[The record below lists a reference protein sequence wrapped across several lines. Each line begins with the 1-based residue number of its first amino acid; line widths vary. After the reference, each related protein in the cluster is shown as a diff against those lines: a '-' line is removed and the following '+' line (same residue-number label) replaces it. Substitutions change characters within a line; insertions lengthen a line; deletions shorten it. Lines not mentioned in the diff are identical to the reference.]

1 MLLENL
7 FYHLLKNSDFFRIV
21 FPHLIKNYFVE
32 TSHQI
37 IFDKIKEY
45 NDKYN
50 KIPSRN
56 DIKLLLETDTNI
68 SESNTELCYDFLK
81 SLSKIEEINDV
92 QMLIKQVETWCQ
104 NRALEIAILDGV
116 EIIQNK
122 KESKTLIKDKIE
134 KALAVEFDVKIGM
147 DFFKDAAARYDKYIM
162 EEEVIPTD
170 IEKLNELLNGGFRK
184 KSIHCFN
191 GRVNIGKSAILCS
204 LASCFLKQGR
214 NVIYISGEMSEE
226 MISKRI
232 DANLLDIAVNDLNK
246 NLDKKVYLSK
256 IKEIFSKT
264 QGKLIV
270 KEYPTGSANSN
281 HIANLLNEIKIK
293 RGFTPEVLIL
303 DYLNIFGSSKLNAN
317 AALNSYQYVKSIAEE
332 MRGIAVNFDL
342 AFITA
347 TQINRSNFNNNDL
360 DMTSTS
366 ESIGLAA
373 TMDFMAGIIQPPELF
388 EQRKYLFK
396 NIKSRFDSNINQVV
410 TVGIDYTKM
419 KLLNL
424 DDQQQ
429 EIPLSV
435 KDKLRTDQKVI
446 DSQNDTTDFDFN

>member
-1 MLLENL
+1 MLLTNL
-7 FYHLLKNSDFFRIV
+7 FYHLVNDSDFFRIV
-21 FPHLIKNYFVE
+21 YPHINEEYFVDKN
-32 TSHQI
+32 HKI
-37 IFDKIKEY
+37 IFNKIKEY
-45 NDKYN
+45 QEKYG
-50 KIPSRN
+50 KKPSIN
-56 DIKLLLETDTNI
+56 DIKLLIETDNSVTEKD
-68 SESNTELCYDFLK
+68 SEDCYEFLSELK
-81 SLSKIEEINDV
+81 KIEKVDD
-92 QMLIKQVETWCQ
+92 IKLLVKQIESWCQ
-104 NRALEIAILDGV
+104 SRALELAILEGV
-116 EIIQNK
+116 EIIQTGK
-122 KESKTLIKDKIE
+122 SKGSIKDKIE

-147 DFFKDAAARYDKYIM
+147 DFFKDAPARYDKYIM

-170 IEKLNELLNGGFRK
+170 IEMMNILLNGGFRK
-184 KSIHCFN
+184 KAIHCFN

-214 NVIYISGEMSEE
+214 NVVYISGEMSED

-232 DANLLDIAVNDLNK
+232 DANLLDIPVNNLNK

-281 HIANLLNEIKIK
+281 HISNLLNEIKTK

-410 TVGIDYTKM
+410 TVGIDYEKM
-419 KLLNL
+419 RLYNL
-424 DDQQQ
+424 ENDQQ

-435 KDKLRTDQKVI
+435 KDKLKQNQQAI
-446 DSQNDTTDFDFN
+446 DSQNDTMDFDFN

>member
-1 MLLENL
+1 MLLTNL
-7 FYHLLKNSDFFRIV
+7 FYHLVNDSDFFRIV
-21 FPHLIKNYFVE
+21 YPHLNDDYFIEKNHKVSFN
-32 TSHQI
+32 
-37 IFDKIKEY
+37 KIKEY
-45 NDKYN
+45 YEKYG
-50 KIPSRN
+50 KKPSIN
-56 DIKLLLETDTNI
+56 DIKLLIETDNSVTEKD
-68 SESNTELCYDFLK
+68 SEDAYEFLANLK
-81 SLSKIEEINDV
+81 KIEKVDDV
-92 QMLIKQVETWCQ
+92 KLLVKQIESWCQ
-104 NRALEIAILDGV
+104 SRALELAILEGV
-116 EIIQNK
+116 EIIQTG
-122 KESKTLIKDKIE
+122 KTKGSIKDKIE

-147 DFFKDAAARYDKYIM
+147 DFFKDAPARYDKYIM

-170 IEKLNELLNGGFRK
+170 IEMLNILLNGGFRK
-184 KSIHCFN
+184 KAIHCFN

-214 NVIYISGEMSEE
+214 NVVYISGEMSED

-232 DANLLDIAVNDLNK
+232 DANLLDIPVNNLNK

-281 HIANLLNEIKIK
+281 HISNLLNEIKTK

-366 ESIGLAA
+366 ECIFVDEKIQLRDGSIKKISDVNIGDQITANDEFKTVTNVHHIKKKDCIKITLKSGKSIIVSKDHVFPTSKGRMSYNSGLNI
-373 TMDFMAGIIQPPELF
+373 GI
-388 EQRKYLFK
+388 
-396 NIKSRFDSNINQVV
+396 
-410 TVGIDYTKM
+410 
-419 KLLNL
+419 KL
-424 DDQQQ
+424 
-429 EIPLSV
+429 SS
-435 KDKLRTDQKVI
+435 K
-446 DSQNDTTDFDFN
+446 

>member
-1 MLLENL
+1 MLLTNL
-7 FYHLLKNSDFFRIV
+7 FYHLVNDSDFFRIV
-21 FPHLIKNYFVE
+21 YPHLNDDYFIEKNHKVSFN
-32 TSHQI
+32 
-37 IFDKIKEY
+37 KIKEY
-45 NDKYN
+45 YEKYG
-50 KIPSRN
+50 KKPSIN
-56 DIKLLLETDTNI
+56 DIKLLIETDNSVTEKD
-68 SESNTELCYDFLK
+68 SEDAYEFLANLK
-81 SLSKIEEINDV
+81 KIEKVDDIKL
-92 QMLIKQVETWCQ
+92 LIKQVESWCQ
-104 NRALEIAILDGV
+104 SRALELAILEGV
-116 EIIQNK
+116 EIIQTG
-122 KESKTLIKDKIE
+122 KTKGSIKDKIE

-147 DFFKDAAARYDKYIM
+147 DFFKDAPARYDKYIM

-170 IEKLNELLNGGFRK
+170 IEMLNILLNGGFRK
-184 KSIHCFN
+184 KAIHCFN

-214 NVIYISGEMSEE
+214 NVVYISGEMSED

-232 DANLLDIAVNDLNK
+232 DANLLDIPVNNLNK

-281 HIANLLNEIKIK
+281 HISNLLNEIKTK

-317 AALNSYQYVKSIAEE
+317 ASLNSYQYVKSIAEE

-396 NIKSRFDSNINQVV
+396 NIKSRFDSNINQIV
-410 TVGIDYTKM
+410 TVGIDYEKM
-419 KLLNL
+419 RLYNL
-424 DDQQQ
+424 ENDQQ
-429 EIPLSV
+429 EIPISV
-435 KDKLRTDQKVI
+435 KDKLKQNQQVI
-446 DSQNDTTDFDFN
+446 DSQNDTIDFDFN

>member
-1 MLLENL
+1 MLLTNL
-7 FYHLLKNSDFFRIV
+7 FYHLVNDSDFFRIV
-21 FPHLIKNYFVE
+21 YPHLNDDYFIEKNHKVSFN
-32 TSHQI
+32 
-37 IFDKIKEY
+37 KIKEY
-45 NDKYN
+45 YEKYG
-50 KIPSRN
+50 KKPSIN
-56 DIKLLLETDTNI
+56 DIKLLIETDNSVTEKD
-68 SESNTELCYDFLK
+68 SEDAYEFLANLK
-81 SLSKIEEINDV
+81 KIEKVDDIKL
-92 QMLIKQVETWCQ
+92 LIKQVESWCQ
-104 NRALEIAILDGV
+104 SRALELAILEGV
-116 EIIQNK
+116 EIIQTG
-122 KESKTLIKDKIE
+122 KTKGSIKDKIE

-147 DFFKDAAARYDKYIM
+147 DFFKDAPARYDKYIM

-170 IEKLNELLNGGFRK
+170 IEMLNILLNGGFRK
-184 KSIHCFN
+184 KAIHCFN

-214 NVIYISGEMSEE
+214 NVVYISGEMSED

-232 DANLLDIAVNDLNK
+232 DANLLDIPVNNLNK

-281 HIANLLNEIKIK
+281 HISNLLNEIKTK

-317 AALNSYQYVKSIAEE
+317 ASLNSYQYVKSIAEE

-410 TVGIDYTKM
+410 TVGIDYNKM
-419 KLLNL
+419 RLTNL

-429 EIPLSV
+429 EIPV
-435 KDKLRTDQKVI
+435 YMKDKLKQSANTSTD
-446 DSQNDTTDFDFN
+446 DFDFE

>member
-1 MLLENL
+1 MLLTNL
-7 FYHLLKNSDFFRIV
+7 FYHLVNDSDFFRIV
-21 FPHLIKNYFVE
+21 YPHLNDDYFIEKNHKVSFN
-32 TSHQI
+32 
-37 IFDKIKEY
+37 KIKEY
-45 NDKYN
+45 YEKYG
-50 KIPSRN
+50 KKPSIN
-56 DIKLLLETDTNI
+56 DIKLLIETDNSVTEKD
-68 SESNTELCYDFLK
+68 SEDAYEFLANLK
-81 SLSKIEEINDV
+81 KIEKVDDV
-92 QMLIKQVETWCQ
+92 KLLVKQIESWCQ
-104 NRALEIAILDGV
+104 SRALELAILEGV
-116 EIIQNK
+116 EIIQTG
-122 KESKTLIKDKIE
+122 KTKGSIKDKIE

-147 DFFKDAAARYDKYIM
+147 DFFKDAPARYDKYIM

-170 IEKLNELLNGGFRK
+170 IEMLNILLNGGFRK
-184 KSIHCFN
+184 KAIHCFN

-214 NVIYISGEMSEE
+214 NVVYISGEMSED

-232 DANLLDIAVNDLNK
+232 DANLLDIPVNNLNK

-281 HIANLLNEIKIK
+281 HISNLLNEIKTK

-396 NIKSRFDSNINQVV
+396 NIKSRFDSNINQIV
-410 TVGIDYTKM
+410 TVGIDYEKM
-419 KLLNL
+419 RLYNL
-424 DDQQQ
+424 ENDQQ
-429 EIPLSV
+429 EIPISV
-435 KDKLRTDQKVI
+435 KDKLKQNQQVI
-446 DSQNDTTDFDFN
+446 DSQNDTIDFDFN

>member
-1 MLLENL
+1 MLLTNL
-7 FYHLLKNSDFFRIV
+7 FYHLVNDSDFFRIV
-21 FPHLIKNYFVE
+21 YPHINEEYFVDKN
-32 TSHQI
+32 HKI
-37 IFDKIKEY
+37 IFNKIKEY
-45 NDKYN
+45 QEKYG
-50 KIPSRN
+50 KKPSIN
-56 DIKLLLETDTNI
+56 DIKLLIETDNSVTEKD
-68 SESNTELCYDFLK
+68 SEDCYEFLSELK
-81 SLSKIEEINDV
+81 KIEKVDD
-92 QMLIKQVETWCQ
+92 IKLLVKQIESWCQ
-104 NRALEIAILDGV
+104 SRALELAILEGV
-116 EIIQNK
+116 EIIQTGK
-122 KESKTLIKDKIE
+122 SKGSIKDKIE

-147 DFFKDAAARYDKYIM
+147 DFFKDAPVRYEKYIM

-170 IEKLNELLNGGFRK
+170 IEMMNILLNGGFRK
-184 KSIHCFN
+184 KAIHCFN

-204 LASCFLKQGR
+204 LASSFLKQGR
-214 NVIYISGEMSEE
+214 NVVYISGEMSED

-232 DANLLDIAVNDLNK
+232 DANLLDIPVNKLNK
-246 NLDKKVYLSK
+246 DLDKKVYLSK

-281 HIANLLNEIKIK
+281 HISNLLNEIKTK

-366 ESIGLAA
+366 ECIYVNELVTLKSGEVKKISDVEIGER
-373 TMDFMAGIIQPPELF
+373 IIANDG
-388 EQRKYLFK
+388 FK
-396 NIKSRFDSNINQVV
+396 TVTNVHHTKIKDCIKIKLKSGKEIIVSKDHVFPTSKGRMNFRTGLNIGS
-410 TVGIDYTKM
+410 
-419 KLLNL
+419 KLNSL
-424 DDQQQ
+424 
-429 EIPLSV
+429 
-435 KDKLRTDQKVI
+435 
-446 DSQNDTTDFDFN
+446 

>member
-1 MLLENL
+1 MLLDNL
-7 FYHLLKNSDFFRIV
+7 FFHLLKSTEFFRVV
-21 FPHLIKNYFVE
+21 FPHLTKDYFIE
-32 TSHQI
+32 TTHRIVFS
-37 IFDKIKEY
+37 KIKEY
-45 NDKYN
+45 NEKYS

-56 DIKLLLETDTNI
+56 DIKLLIEMDNGI
-68 SESNTELCYDFLK
+68 SESNTEECYEFLK
-81 SLSKIEEINDV
+81 SLSKTEEVGDE
-92 QMLIKQVETWCQ
+92 QLLIKQVETWCQ

-147 DFFKDAAARYDKYIM
+147 DFFKDAAMRYDKYIM

-184 KSIHCFN
+184 KAIHCFN

-214 NVIYISGEMSEE
+214 NVIYISGEMSED

-281 HIANLLNEIKIK
+281 HISNLLNEIKIK

-317 AALNSYQYVKSIAEE
+317 ASLNSYQYVKSIAEE

-366 ESIGLAA
+366 ECIYVNELVTLKSGEVKKISDVEIGEQ
-373 TMDFMAGIIQPPELF
+373 IIANDG
-388 EQRKYLFK
+388 FK
-396 NIKSRFDSNINQVV
+396 TVTNVHHTKIKDCIKIKLKSGKEIIVSKDHVFPTSKGRMNFRTGLNIGS
-410 TVGIDYTKM
+410 
-419 KLLNL
+419 KLNSL
-424 DDQQQ
+424 
-429 EIPLSV
+429 
-435 KDKLRTDQKVI
+435 
-446 DSQNDTTDFDFN
+446 

>member
-1 MLLENL
+1 MLLTNL
-7 FYHLLKNSDFFRIV
+7 FYHLVNDSDFFRIV
-21 FPHLIKNYFVE
+21 YPHINEEYFVDKN
-32 TSHQI
+32 HKI
-37 IFDKIKEY
+37 IFNKIKEY
-45 NDKYN
+45 QEKYG
-50 KIPSRN
+50 KKPSIN
-56 DIKLLLETDTNI
+56 DIKLLIETDNSVTEKD
-68 SESNTELCYDFLK
+68 SEDCYGFLTELK
-81 SLSKIEEINDV
+81 KIEKVDD
-92 QMLIKQVETWCQ
+92 IKLLVKQIESWCQ
-104 NRALEIAILDGV
+104 SRALELAILEGV
-116 EIIQNK
+116 EIIQTGK
-122 KESKTLIKDKIE
+122 SKGSIKDKIE

-147 DFFKDAAARYDKYIM
+147 DFFKDAPVRYEKYIM

-170 IEKLNELLNGGFRK
+170 IEMMNILLNGGFRK
-184 KSIHCFN
+184 KAIHCFN

-204 LASCFLKQGR
+204 LASSFLKQGR
-214 NVIYISGEMSEE
+214 NVVYISGEMSED

-232 DANLLDIAVNDLNK
+232 DANLLDIPVNKLNK
-246 NLDKKVYLSK
+246 DLDKKVYLSK

-281 HIANLLNEIKIK
+281 HISNLLNEIKTK

-410 TVGIDYTKM
+410 TVGIDYEKM
-419 KLLNL
+419 RLYNL
-424 DDQQQ
+424 DDDQQ

-435 KDKLRTDQKVI
+435 KDKLRTEQKTI
-446 DSQNDTTDFDFN
+446 DSQNDTIDFDFN

>member
-1 MLLENL
+1 MLLTNL
-7 FYHLLKNSDFFRIV
+7 FYHLVNDSDFFRIV
-21 FPHLIKNYFVE
+21 YPHLNDDYFIEKNHKVSFN
-32 TSHQI
+32 
-37 IFDKIKEY
+37 KIKEY
-45 NDKYN
+45 YEKYG
-50 KIPSRN
+50 KKPSIN
-56 DIKLLLETDTNI
+56 DIKLLIETDNSVTEKD
-68 SESNTELCYDFLK
+68 SEDAYEFLANLK
-81 SLSKIEEINDV
+81 KIEKVDDIKL
-92 QMLIKQVETWCQ
+92 LIKQVESWCQ
-104 NRALEIAILDGV
+104 SRALELAILEGV
-116 EIIQNK
+116 EIIQTG
-122 KESKTLIKDKIE
+122 KTKGSIKDKIE

-147 DFFKDAAARYDKYIM
+147 DFFKDAPARYDKYIM

-170 IEKLNELLNGGFRK
+170 IEMLNILLNGGFRK
-184 KSIHCFN
+184 KAIHCFN

-214 NVIYISGEMSEE
+214 NVVYISGEMSED

-232 DANLLDIAVNDLNK
+232 DANLLDIPVNNLNK

-281 HIANLLNEIKIK
+281 HISNLLNEIKTK

-396 NIKSRFDSNINQVV
+396 NIKSRFDSNINQIV
-410 TVGIDYTKM
+410 TVGIDYEKM
-419 KLLNL
+419 RLYNL
-424 DDQQQ
+424 ENDQQ
-429 EIPLSV
+429 EIPISV
-435 KDKLRTDQKVI
+435 KDKLKQNQQVI
-446 DSQNDTTDFDFN
+446 DSQNDTIDFDFN